1 MAKHY
6 TIDESKKIIYADI
19 LKLTEKEMNEVE
31 RFRRMGYS
39 VENKTPNKAEVKRLN
54 DEFIL
59 EFLADDEQA
68 LNTYKGLKNEIATDE
83 DGNKKTTSTGK
94 DKKKGFNAGR
104 NWFAKNYD
112 PKGVDIDVEI
122 QKAGLKK
129 DFDEAWEEYS
139 EKHAN
144 DTDKTKVMNAIEYK
158 RDFYWKKIFV
168 NPIKPKKK

>member
-104 NWFAKNYD
+104 NWFARNYPD
-112 PKGVDIDVEI
+112 DTTEI
-122 QKAGLKK
+122 EKAITEEGLMEKLKK
-129 DFDEAWEEYS
+129 AYPVYAKKCEKAIAEGSMKADDVMS
-139 EKHAN
+139 E
-144 DTDKTKVMNAIEYK
+144 VEYK
-158 RDFYWKKIFV
+158 RDFYWKKVFV
-168 NPIKPKKK
+168 RK